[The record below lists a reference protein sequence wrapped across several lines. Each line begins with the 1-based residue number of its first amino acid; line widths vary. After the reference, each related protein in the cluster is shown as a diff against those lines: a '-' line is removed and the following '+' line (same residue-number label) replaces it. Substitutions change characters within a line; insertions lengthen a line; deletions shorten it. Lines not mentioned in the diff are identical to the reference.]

1 MNTKIDQEKAQS
13 IVKNAIEV
21 IKEKLMAQPLYAEII
36 CQQLVRAVPE
46 EPEGYHLLGLIKQ
59 RLQQFD
65 EGITI
70 INRAIELD
78 PNNADNY
85 NNIALC
91 YANLGQYDLAKNNL
105 DKAISIKNNY
115 LYYNN
120 LALQYRQTRDYDR
133 AIELFEK
140 AIEIN
145 ESQDPQLWNN
155 LGGIYGE
162 LKDLKKAEECFLK
175 ASEIDP
181 EFSASHVDLAFTYH
195 LMGDWVKGFQ
205 EYEWRVKHFKQ
216 LDHYKRHYD
225 MNKAWDGTCR
235 LDGKTIMVYGEQG
248 LGDVIQFA
256 RYLKFLKAHG
266 AAKVIYHC
274 PEVVR
279 PIMARIEG
287 VDETFV
293 ADIVNTEIID
303 MPEYD
308 YQCMSMS
315 LPHLLRHYAP
325 TGEPYLKPLATL
337 PFDDYQ
343 DKLKIGI
350 VWAGSPAHPNDSVR
364 SMFLNEFRPIHD
376 LENVKL
382 FNLQVNYRKRIYS
395 MGKRIVDLTD
405 GCDDMSIVDLTPM
418 IENFEDSA
426 TIVSGLDLVITVD
439 TAIVHLCGALGV
451 PCWMLT
457 PYNPDWRWGIEGDK
471 TCWYDSVKIYRQNIR
486 DNWSEVM
493 ERVKQDVLL
502 LQNKR

>member
-1 MNTKIDQEKAQS
+1 MQAQINQEKAQS
-13 IVKNAIEV
+13 IVNNAIEV
-21 IKEKLMAQPLYAEII
+21 IKDKLITQPLYAEIV
-36 CQQLVRAVPE
+36 CQQLIRAVPE
-46 EPEGYHLLGLIKQ
+46 DPEGYHLLGLIKQ

-65 EGITI
+65 EGIAI

-78 PNNADNY
+78 PVNADNY

-91 YANLGQYDLAKNNL
+91 YANLGQYDLAKENL

-145 ESQDPQLWNN
+145 ESRDPQLWNN

-175 ASEIDP
+175 ASSIDP
-181 EFSASHVDLAFTYH
+181 NFSASHVDLAFTYH
-195 LMGDWVKGFQ
+195 LMGDWVKGFE
-205 EYEWRVKHFKQ
+205 EYEWRVQHFKQ

-225 MNKAWDGTCR
+225 MNKCWDGNCS

-248 LGDVIQFA
+248 LGDVIQFS
-256 RYLKFLKAHG
+256 RYLKKLKSLG
-266 AAKVIYHC
+266 ASKVIYHC

-279 PIMARIEG
+279 PIMDRIEG

-293 ADIVNTEIID
+293 ADIMTEKID
-303 MPEYD
+303 MPDYD
-308 YQCMSMS
+308 FQCMSMS
-315 LPHLLRHYAP
+315 LPHLLKDYQP
-325 TGEPYLKPLATL
+325 TGEPYLKPLVTL
-337 PFDDYQ
+337 PFDDYK

-364 SMFLNEFRPIHD
+364 SMFLNEFKPIHN
-376 LENVKL
+376 LPNVKL
-382 FNLQVNYRKRIYS
+382 FNLLVNYRKRIYS

-405 GCDDMSIVDLTPM
+405 GCEDMNIVDLTSM
-418 IENFEDSA
+418 IETFEDSA
-426 TIVSGLDLVITVD
+426 TIVSGLDLVIAVD

-451 PCWMLT
+451 PCWMLV
-457 PYNPDWRWGIEGDK
+457 PYNPDWRWGIEGDT